1 MNSLRI
7 YAKAS
12 NITRNIARVFRFKTN
27 SAMYTA
33 LSLASFVIS
42 SSGIGFS
49 QANHFRFADPDQSF
63 LPSPA
68 RSVST
73 VPPIGD
79 VNPYGVAFIGRNFLS
94 GAGPLRPGDILVS
107 NFNNKNNLQGTGTTI
122 VRIPAQGSAPTV
134 FFQGTA
140 PLGLSTGLATLQYG
154 LVLVCNLP
162 TLDGTA
168 ATAKAGSLLVINNRG
183 QLIQTFTSEQ
193 INGPWDMTVIDRGDR
208 ASAFFANAID
218 GTVSRIDFAVS
229 EKGLTKLDHYTI
241 ASGFQHQPDPA
252 ALFDAPTGLV
262 YDGKHDTLYVASTLD
277 NAVFAVPDATKRN
290 SSDGPGYVIYDDPT
304 HLHGALAMAEA
315 PNGHL
320 LVTNNDVIN
329 PDSNQPSEIV
339 EFTKD
344 GNFVKEIPVDPNQGG
359 SFGLAVHMNQDGTA
373 TLAAVDD
380 NTATI
385 TIWTLED

>member
-1 MNSLRI
+1 MTSLRV
-7 YAKAS
+7 YDMAS
-12 NITRNIARVFRFKTN
+12 NITRRITRAVRFKMN
-27 SAMYTA
+27 SGIYTA
-33 LSLASFVIS
+33 LSIASFVVCS
-42 SSGIGFS
+42 TGIGFS
-49 QANHFRFADPDQSF
+49 QTQHYRYADPDQYF
-63 LPSPA
+63 LPSPV

-73 VPPIGD
+73 VPSNGD
-79 VNPYGVAFIGRNFLS
+79 VNPYGVAFISRSFLS
-94 GAGPLRPGDILVS
+94 GAGPLRSGDILVS
-107 NFNNKNNLQGTGTTI
+107 NFNNHNNLQGTGTTI
-122 VRIPAQGSAPTV
+122 VRIPASGSAPSV

-168 ATAKAGSLLVINNRG
+168 NTAKAGSLLVINNRG
-183 QLIQTFTSEQ
+183 QLIQTITSEQ

-229 EKGLTKLDHYTI
+229 EKGLTKLGHYTI

-262 YDGKHDTLYVASTLD
+262 YDANHDTLYVASTLD
-277 NAVFAVPDATKRN
+277 NAIFAVPDAVKRN
-290 SSDGPGYVIYDDPT
+290 SSDGPGFVIYDDPT

-329 PDSNQPSEIV
+329 ADPNQPSEIV

-344 GNFVKEIPVDPNQGG
+344 GNFVKEIPVDPNLGG
-359 SFGLAVHMNQDGTA
+359 SFGLAVQVKDNGTA